1 MGMRVTTAGAY
12 VRGGRDQCGSR
23 ARRPEVTFL
32 PYGELVAHSR
42 RLRAL
47 ITNDDGIDSPG
58 LLALA
63 TGARDAG
70 FEVVVAAPHTDASG
84 VGGSVLSVRDGNRTR
99 LHRRELADLP
109 GVPAYAVEGHPAF
122 IVHSAGRG
130 WLDPEP
136 DVVLSGINLGANL
149 GHAVL
154 HSGTVNAVLTGSMHG
169 WRGLAVSL
177 DIPERTPEHPHWE
190 TVLHLLPDVLDVLLA
205 APDGTALTLNVP
217 DLPVAEI
224 GELREARLSTFGAVR
239 VRVDHRAGEHG
250 EALHSEVTEMSTP
263 LEPGRDAALLAAGHP
278 TLTELVGVTDRPGV
292 LDRTMPNRRAG

>member
-1 MGMRVTTAGAY
+1 
-12 VRGGRDQCGSR
+12 
-23 ARRPEVTFL
+23 
-32 PYGELVAHSR
+32 VAHSR

-63 TGARDAG
+63 TGARAAG
-70 FEVVVAAPHTDASG
+70 FEVVVAAPHIDASG
-84 VGGSVLSVRDGNRTR
+84 VGGSVLSIRDGSRTR
-99 LHRRELADLP
+99 LHRRELAGLP

-154 HSGTVNAVLTGSMHG
+154 HSGTVNAVLAGSMHG

-177 DIPERTPEHPHWE
+177 DVPEQTPEHPQWE
-190 TVLHLLPDVLDVLLA
+190 SVLHLLPDVLDVLLA

-217 DLPVAEI
+217 DLPVAEM
-224 GELREARLSTFGAVR
+224 GELREARLSTFGAVQ
-239 VRVDHRAGEHG
+239 VRVDHRTGEHG
-250 EALHSEVTEMSTP
+250 EALHSEVVEMSTP

-292 LDRTMPNRRAG
+292 LDRVMPNRRAG